1 MTASEDIDNLVIVP
15 PEKPLKM
22 RAQPIMPP
30 RVKRMWQKLWL
41 KPREE
46 RREADRGRNGA
57 GAREHAGSGAG
68 DGQRHAQ
75 DGVGPQV
82 RLVLRAVRLPQQA
95 VDGRDV
101 VVDLLDGAA
110 AVFGPAGHGD
120 QVLARFDEREV
131 LRDGVDVRED
141 GVDERI
147 LGADD
152 RRQRIALP
160 PGFRDDLLTLR
171 VAAGDREDRCGENRR
186 RTDCECLF
194 HVSFRLIPIGLSRG
208 ANIWIKKIPCTENFL
223 R

>member
-1 MTASEDIDNLVIVP
+1 MRRSALRSSAAERCSEAIFF
-15 PEKPLKM
+15 
-22 RAQPIMPP
+22 
-30 RVKRMWQKLWL
+30 
-41 KPREE
+41 
-46 RREADRGRNGA
+46 
-57 GAREHAGSGAG
+57 
-68 DGQRHAQ
+68 
-75 DGVGPQV
+75 
-82 RLVLRAVRLPQQA
+82 AVLPQQA

-110 AVFGPAGHGD
+110 AVFGSAGHGD

-194 HVSFRLIPIGLSRG
+194 SCLFPFDSDRVVPWRKYMDKKDTVYGKFSPVSGFRTKRTKKTDRNSLQSVFLALRSRSYFAAFFLS
-208 ANIWIKKIPCTENFL
+208 
-223 R
+223 